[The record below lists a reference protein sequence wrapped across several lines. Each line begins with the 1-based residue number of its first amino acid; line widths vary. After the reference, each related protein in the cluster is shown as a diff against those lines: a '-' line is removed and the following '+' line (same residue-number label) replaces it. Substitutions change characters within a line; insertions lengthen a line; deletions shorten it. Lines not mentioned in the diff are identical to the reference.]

1 MADLQNPLDALRLD
15 YLAECADLIAAR
27 AVAIRM
33 AAIAGDVA
41 TYDELFAMLR
51 RIASDMVMTR
61 KEIETIET
69 ADTDN
74 RQEAA

>member
-1 MADLQNPLDALRLD
+1 MADIRNPLDALRLD

-51 RIASDMVMTR
+51 RIASDMVLTR
-61 KEIETIET
+61 REIETT
-69 ADTDN
+69 
-74 RQEAA
+74 EAADSEHSEAA